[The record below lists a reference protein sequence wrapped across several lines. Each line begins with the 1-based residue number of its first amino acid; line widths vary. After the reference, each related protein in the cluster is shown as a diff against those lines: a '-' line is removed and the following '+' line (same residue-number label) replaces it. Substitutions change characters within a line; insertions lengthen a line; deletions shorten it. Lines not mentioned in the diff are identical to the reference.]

1 MHLTAC
7 NQLTYVQKAGMLVNI
22 GCPYMSV
29 SAFNHVSAEPYRPDM
44 AQVQKAQ
51 VTVKRQ
57 PSMTDRMLVGQKLN
71 SKELRDNDVRR
82 QVLLQDTPH
91 PIDIQP

>member
-1 MHLTAC
+1 
-7 NQLTYVQKAGMLVNI
+7 
-22 GCPYMSV
+22 MSV
-29 SAFNHVSAEPYRPDM
+29 NAFIRVSAEPYSPDM

-71 SKELRDNDVRR
+71 SKELRDDDVRR
-82 QVLLQDTPH
+82 QVLLHDMPY